1 MIGRAAP
8 VPAASPAHPA
18 TKPPAGLCL
27 SLSGTTAGIGEAGNE
42 MSTSTDELAERL
54 DRLETRIAY
63 QDEAIEALN
72 QTITAQW
79 GTIETLRR
87 QVAEIGERLED
98 AAAALPPVDRPP
110 PHY

>member
-1 MIGRAAP
+1 MIGRDREGCAGPCRLPRLQLA
-8 VPAASPAHPA
+8 
-18 TKPPAGLCL
+18 AGLRL
-27 SLSGTTAGIGEAGNE
+27 SLSGTTAGIGEAENE